1 MLTSIPII
9 SPIEITLGEPG
20 IRRLPPPDYEIHAL
34 PAAAVLSAG
43 TNADTN
49 AGTSAG
55 TSEQPALTALDEIE
69 RAAQISEYHDF
80 SWWDERI
87 RIIRARL
94 AGSD

>member
-20 IRRLPPPDYEIHAL
+20 ARRLPPPDYEIHAL
-34 PAAAVLSAG
+34 PAAAVL
-43 TNADTN
+43 
-49 AGTSAG
+49 TSGVLTEETA
-55 TSEQPALTALDEIE
+55 QPDFALVALDGIE

-87 RIIRARL
+87 RLIRARL
-94 AGSD
+94 EQDRRD

>member
-1 MLTSIPII
+1 MLINIPII

-34 PAAAVLSAG
+34 PAAAILTPETIA
-43 TNADTN
+43 TD
-49 AGTSAG
+49 
-55 TSEQPALTALDEIE
+55 PAVIALDEME

-87 RIIRARL
+87 RVIRARL
-94 AGSD
+94 

>member
-1 MLTSIPII
+1 MLINIPII

-34 PAAAVLSAG
+34 TAAAILTPETIA
-43 TNADTN
+43 AD
-49 AGTSAG
+49 
-55 TSEQPALTALDEIE
+55 PAVIALDEME

-87 RIIRARL
+87 RVIRARL
-94 AGSD
+94 